1 MQQDVLVR
9 PASGARGEHVPG
21 GEEDQRQRRRLDVGE
36 ARGQRQDVPPRH
48 GNELGVAAVA
58 VLAQQSVVRTEVIEG
73 GETAHAEAAGDS
85 GRDQAGGRLREVGHP
100 GAGRCDVAGD
110 LAARHERQREAMP
123 GDAVAEPE
131 VEVVERAGAHA
142 HRNLTGTRNRIRP
155 LTPLERFGT
164 TVPRDAKAFHAAKS
178 ISGRGGESRR
188 LATCRL
194 CLCIASVRASSSWLS
209 LSSLSVGAGADVAGK
224 RTVDLP
230 LLLDLPG
237 DLAPVRYT
245 PGALDRAAAVQKRF
259 ELLAEEFAR
268 TRFQATAIVIYVLS
282 PEDWAA
288 AGLTSGYGDP
298 VALGTDALV
307 VPAWADA
314 EMVARVRGWLGGEI
328 PQSIGLPL
336 LATREEAG
344 ALGVSDILAQ
354 IAAGRLLAKRARL
367 AGDAAW
373 IAPVMEHIVARLA
386 WDRFEPG
393 RMREIAALL
402 DAMAAR
408 DPRPGGHALA
418 EWSENLPLPGRAWF
432 ETRFLRGADLIVTTR
447 GSRATR
453 RMLNR

>member
-1 MQQDVLVR
+1 MTTLFLHFGRSTFV
-9 PASGARGEHVPG
+9 
-21 GEEDQRQRRRLDVGE
+21 
-36 ARGQRQDVPPRH
+36 
-48 GNELGVAAVA
+48 
-58 VLAQQSVVRTEVIEG
+58 VLA
-73 GETAHAEAAGDS
+73 
-85 GRDQAGGRLREVGHP
+85 
-100 GAGRCDVAGD
+100 
-110 LAARHERQREAMP
+110 LAL
-123 GDAVAEPE
+123 V
-131 VEVVERAGAHA
+131 
-142 HRNLTGTRNRIRP
+142 
-155 LTPLERFGT
+155 
-164 TVPRDAKAFHAAKS
+164 S
-178 ISGRGGESRR
+178 
-188 LATCRL
+188 
-194 CLCIASVRASSSWLS
+194 
-209 LSSLSVGAGADVAGK
+209 SVGAGADVAGK

-245 PGALDRAAAVQKRF
+245 PGALDRAAAVQARF
-259 ELLAEEFAR
+259 ELLCAEFAR

-288 AGLTSGYGDP
+288 AGLTSAYGDP

-367 AGDAAW
+367 AGDRAW
-373 IAPVMEHIVARLA
+373 IAPVMEHVVARLA

-402 DAMAAR
+402 DGMAAR
-408 DPRPGGHALA
+408 ESRPGGHALT

-453 RMLNR
+453 RMLNKSIVGVEPLTEAMLLKEVPALAGWLATSFRSEGGGAGTVPAPGSN

>member
-1 MQQDVLVR
+1 MTTLSVHLVR
-9 PASGARGEHVPG
+9 LSFV
-21 GEEDQRQRRRLDVGE
+21 
-36 ARGQRQDVPPRH
+36 
-48 GNELGVAAVA
+48 
-58 VLAQQSVVRTEVIEG
+58 VLA
-73 GETAHAEAAGDS
+73 
-85 GRDQAGGRLREVGHP
+85 
-100 GAGRCDVAGD
+100 
-110 LAARHERQREAMP
+110 LAL
-123 GDAVAEPE
+123 V
-131 VEVVERAGAHA
+131 
-142 HRNLTGTRNRIRP
+142 
-155 LTPLERFGT
+155 
-164 TVPRDAKAFHAAKS
+164 S
-178 ISGRGGESRR
+178 
-188 LATCRL
+188 
-194 CLCIASVRASSSWLS
+194 
-209 LSSLSVGAGADVAGK
+209 SVGAGADVAGK

-288 AGLTSGYGDP
+288 AGLTAGYGDP

-354 IAAGRLLAKRARL
+354 IAAGRLLAQRARL
-367 AGDAAW
+367 AGDRAW
-373 IAPVMEHIVARLA
+373 IAPVMEHLVARLA

-393 RMREIAALL
+393 RMLEIAALL

-418 EWSENLPLPGRAWF
+418 EWRENLPLPERAWF

-453 RMLNR
+453 RMLNRSIVGVEALTEAMLLKEVPALAMWLATSFRAEESGAGIVPAPGSN